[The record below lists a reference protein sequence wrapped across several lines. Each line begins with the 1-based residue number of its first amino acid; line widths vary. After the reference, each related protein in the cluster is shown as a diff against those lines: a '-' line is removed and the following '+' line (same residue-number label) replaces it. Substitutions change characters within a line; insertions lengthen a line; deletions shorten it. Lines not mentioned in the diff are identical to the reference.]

1 MTNLLHCV
9 SHFMKS
15 LIEWLKNKLTWL
27 FIFLSICGSVYA
39 FDMGVER
46 GVKDT
51 VFTLEL
57 ERRIECG
64 DTPTRTGWLAVREGE
79 FRCFMEHKEFPH
91 RAKGAFIISSTFNE
105 RVDNDLRI
113 SPFSNGEW

>member
-15 LIEWLKNKLTWL
+15 LIKWLKNKLTWL

-39 FDMGVER
+39 FDRGVER

-51 VFTLEL
+51 IVTLEL

-79 FRCFMEHKEFPH
+79 FRCFMEHNEPPH
-91 RAKGAFIISSTFNE
+91 RAKGAVIVSPIFHE
-105 RVDNDLRI
+105 RVNDDLRF
-113 SPFSNGEW
+113 SPVSYGEQ